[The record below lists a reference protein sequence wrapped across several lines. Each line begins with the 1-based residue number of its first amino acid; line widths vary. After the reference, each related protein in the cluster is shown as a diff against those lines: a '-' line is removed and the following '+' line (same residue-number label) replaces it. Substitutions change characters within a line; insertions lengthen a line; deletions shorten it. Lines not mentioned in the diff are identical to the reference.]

1 MTDRMEHFRPLPGAV
16 ASCCMVLALT
26 FFTMPLMAQSGE
38 EALLRACNAQVTARF
53 RQWRF
58 APIREDVAEFAKSRK
73 ESPTVTYG
81 DFDGDGRKDVALLVQ
96 DGPNPDRDYPR
107 RLDSL
112 HIAVCMNPRAE
123 TKLVL
128 IDKPYCGDGITLAPK
143 GQPYHDYATETNGFY
158 KLDGVSAYCFEKAGA
173 TYEFENGAFRQ
184 IVDSD

>member
-1 MTDRMEHFRPLPGAV
+1 MSGPTTCYLILILMLSA
-16 ASCCMVLALT
+16 
-26 FFTMPLMAQSGE
+26 MPLRAQTDE
-38 EALLRACNAQVTARF
+38 ERLLRACTAQVTARF

-58 APIREDVAEFAKSRK
+58 VPVTKDVAEFARSRNQN
-73 ESPTVTYG
+73 PTVTYG

-96 DGPNPDRDYPR
+96 DGPAPVAEYPG

-112 HIAVCMNPRAE
+112 HIAVCMNPIAGM
-123 TKLVL
+123 KLYL
-128 IDKPYCGDGITLAPK
+128 IDKPYCGDGIALAPK
-143 GQPYHDYATETNGFY
+143 GQRYHDFTTETEGFY